1 MGILGSSVLS
11 LILGAAGTLVT
22 LFLTYSFNK
31 YTKKTEEYRKKREFK
46 EAEALKKKNR
56 TMLFCS

>member
-1 MGILGSSVLS
+1 MGILGTSVLS
-11 LILGAAGTLVT
+11 IILGAAGTLVT

-31 YTKKTEEYRKKREFK
+31 YTKKTEEYRKKREDK

-56 TMLFCS
+56 TMLLCS